1 MRTSGSSSFFFS
13 FSVTR
18 ACRNKNAKQPMKISV
33 QLHMKPHMSM
43 CQRINVPQNMYR
55 SVNHR
60 MDMEAKTANPFQ
72 NKNVTRFAQSG
83 TIDQNFKWISLDIL
97 PSFWIKRSL
106 SGSKFYNGS
115 FHHEFD

>member
-1 MRTSGSSSFFFS
+1 
-13 FSVTR
+13 
-18 ACRNKNAKQPMKISV
+18 MKISV

-83 TIDQNFKWISLDIL
+83 TIDQNYALIITGVGPEDERALASE
-97 PSFWIKRSL
+97 SMCR
-106 SGSKFYNGS
+106 
-115 FHHEFD
+115 

>member
-1 MRTSGSSSFFFS
+1 
-13 FSVTR
+13 
-18 ACRNKNAKQPMKISV
+18 
-33 QLHMKPHMSM
+33 MKPHMSM

-83 TIDQNFKWISLDIL
+83 TIDQNYAHFNIHGKVLIIPAIPFHKKHSYKKR
-97 PSFWIKRSL
+97 PIKFFNHKKPRPI
-106 SGSKFYNGS
+106 KFSVIRNKFSY
-115 FHHEFD
+115 